1 MRKVINLLVSA
12 ICFTKTVAS
21 EQVPP
26 FFGHY
31 DKFTTQ
37 FDGVIFDETV
47 TYLRMEPTSKAVL
60 PLDATKIVGAP
71 TDFTFKFWFKTQE
84 STDGGDDVQQFFSF
98 EGDSVQCFISKG
110 LTITCDTTER
120 RKLILSYADYIVG
133 KWYFFELTV
142 TKTGLASIKIY
153 KDADVAASDSTTD
166 FFIKQNSRSKWSVCF
181 GLCNPDSKGSELG
194 FTGGIREVIAL
205 EKIETDLLA
214 NMIRSYNAASL
225 GYFRFAG

>member
-1 MRKVINLLVSA
+1 
-12 ICFTKTVAS
+12 
-21 EQVPP
+21 
-26 FFGHY
+26 
-31 DKFTTQ
+31 
-37 FDGVIFDETV
+37 
-47 TYLRMEPTSKAVL
+47 MEPTSKAVL

-84 STDGGDDVQQFFSF
+84 STDGDDDVQQFFSF
-98 EGDSVQCFISKG
+98 EGDSVQCFIAKG

-120 RKLILSYADYIVG
+120 RKLILSYVDYIVG

-153 KDADVAASDSTTD
+153 KDGDVAASDSTTD

>member
-12 ICFTKTVAS
+12 ICFTKTVAI

-47 TYLRMEPTSKAVL
+47 THLQMMPNTKAVL
-60 PLDATKIVGAP
+60 PLDSTKMAGAP
-71 TDFTFKFWFKTQE
+71 TDFTFKFWLKTQD
-84 STDGGDDVQQFFSF
+84 SIDLQQFFSF
-98 EGDSVQCFISKG
+98 EDSVVCYIASGLMIS
-110 LTITCDTTER
+110 CDTPER
-120 RKLILSYADYIVG
+120 RKLILSYDDYIVG

-153 KDADVAASDSTTD
+153 TDADVAASD
-166 FFIKQNSRSKWSVCF
+166 
-181 GLCNPDSKGSELG
+181 
-194 FTGGIREVIAL
+194 
-205 EKIETDLLA
+205 
-214 NMIRSYNAASL
+214 
-225 GYFRFAG
+225 